1 MQPEESRCCGYG
13 VVSGLGGG
21 LVAGGIR
28 DWVGHAECAWFCA
41 DVGASIGG
49 SAGGVDAGCGDA
61 AGDVAIMVVAG
72 GDIVQNVDCA
82 VFNVAGGG

>member
-1 MQPEESRCCGYG
+1 MQPEECRCCSYG
-13 VVSGLGGG
+13 VVPGLGGG

-28 DWVGHAECAWFCA
+28 DWVGDAECADFCA
-41 DVGASIGG
+41 DVGAVVGG
-49 SAGGVDAGCGDA
+49 SAGSVSAGCGDI
-61 AGDVAIMVVAG
+61 AGNVAIMVVAG